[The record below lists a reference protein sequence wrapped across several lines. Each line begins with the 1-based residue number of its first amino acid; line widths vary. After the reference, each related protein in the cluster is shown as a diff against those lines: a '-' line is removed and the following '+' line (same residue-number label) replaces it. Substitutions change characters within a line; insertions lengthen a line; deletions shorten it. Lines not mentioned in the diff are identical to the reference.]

1 MDKSQ
6 RSDIER
12 RDCCSRDYEVLAG
25 IAHAHDR
32 SRHQAEGLGTATI
45 SAAFP
50 GYNRHTVTDRGSRF
64 RRCERASPSISCAML
79 AGPGLLCRPD
89 PNSLRN
95 DRPQLPMGTLADEHT
110 NMVQC
115 HAGFSLIV
123 KHERRLDRIQGGRDR
138 DNVTLRVNH
147 SNDW

>member
-1 MDKSQ
+1 
-6 RSDIER
+6 
-12 RDCCSRDYEVLAG
+12 
-25 IAHAHDR
+25 
-32 SRHQAEGLGTATI
+32 
-45 SAAFP
+45 
-50 GYNRHTVTDRGSRF
+50 
-64 RRCERASPSISCAML
+64 
-79 AGPGLLCRPD
+79 
-89 PNSLRN
+89 
-95 DRPQLPMGTLADEHT
+95 MGTLADEHT